1 MTSPIEAE
9 EFSIC
14 IEGVEVTNT
23 KDFLTA
29 GSIVFFFIFL
39 YIKYKYPKQ
48 IANTLMFF
56 LVQVNEYK
64 TKLCTMQSIIF
75 M

>member
-9 EFSIC
+9 EFSIF

-23 KDFLTA
+23 RDFLTA
-29 GSIVFFFIFL
+29 GSIVFVFIFL

-56 LVQVNEYK
+56 
-64 TKLCTMQSIIF
+64 
-75 M
+75 